1 MDICQQVQPRL
12 TILSMSTA
20 LLSPR
25 TRGPTHPE
33 KAMAFSPGIPPGH
46 WPKGDRVP
54 LVTRR

>member
-25 TRGPTHPE
+25 TLGPTHPE
-33 KAMAFSPGIPPGH
+33 EAMAFSPGIPPGH

-54 LVTRR
+54 FVTRR